1 MFLQMT
7 FGVLKEKKNKEREKK
22 TRTILLVDELLR
34 FFFSVADEIGKESQ
48 T

>member
-22 TRTILLVDELLR
+22 KKQEPYYW
-34 FFFSVADEIGKESQ
+34 
-48 T
+48 

>member
-7 FGVLKEKKNKEREKK
+7 FGVLKEKKNKERERKK
-22 TRTILLVDELLR
+22 EPYYWETNYLDFL
-34 FFFSVADEIGKESQ
+34 SVADEISQESQ

>member
-22 TRTILLVDELLR
+22 NKNHITGRRI
-34 FFFSVADEIGKESQ
+34 A
-48 T
+48 